1 MPEHKLGGPPWKLP
15 RSTYLLPLPIKACM
29 ARTSLCLSAGFNVF
43 TFFLTL
49 LTPLQSDVGCGFDFG
64 SFCTNLDLFVPVE
77 VVAVVIVV
85 EVVVVVVAGPV
96 TLLLSAE
103 SENIKFR

>member
-1 MPEHKLGGPPWKLP
+1 
-15 RSTYLLPLPIKACM
+15 M

-49 LTPLQSDVGCGFDFG
+49 LTPLQSDV
-64 SFCTNLDLFVPVE
+64 FVPVE

>member
-1 MPEHKLGGPPWKLP
+1 
-15 RSTYLLPLPIKACM
+15 M

-43 TFFLTL
+43 TFRLTL
-49 LTPLQSDVGCGFDFG
+49 TSLQSDV
-64 SFCTNLDLFVPVE
+64 FVPVE

-96 TLLLSAE
+96 TLLLSVE

>member
-1 MPEHKLGGPPWKLP
+1 
-15 RSTYLLPLPIKACM
+15 M

-85 EVVVVVVAGPV
+85 EVVVVVVEV
-96 TLLLSAE
+96 VMIYVIYMTNL
-103 SENIKFR
+103 